1 MRCELI
7 GSLSVPSFS
16 RDRQRER
23 ERERTREEREGET
36 IARSSRGRSRS
47 RRAAPLS
54 SPRSIDRVAIF
65 RKSYKVARFEVRF
78 SIAKQKIAISW
89 SKIGEGIFLRRANY
103 SSRMKSIVV

>member
-1 MRCELI
+1 MMRCELI
-7 GSLSVPSFS
+7 GSLLVPSFS
-16 RDRQRER
+16 RDRQRERER

-78 SIAKQKIAISW
+78 SIAISW
-89 SKIGEGIFLRRANY
+89 NKMGGGIFLRRANY